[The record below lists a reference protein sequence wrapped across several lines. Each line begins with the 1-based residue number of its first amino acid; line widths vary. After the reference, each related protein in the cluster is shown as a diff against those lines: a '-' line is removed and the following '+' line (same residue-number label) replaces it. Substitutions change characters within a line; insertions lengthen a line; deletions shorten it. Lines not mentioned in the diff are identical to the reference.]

1 MRNHKSS
8 RLSFRGNSREALAV
22 RGEALAVCETTKI
35 LGLRW
40 TEGSGC
46 LVPGTLFLHSLIASF
61 RPSLRSESQVW
72 LRHLLGAG
80 NRERI

>member
-35 LGLRW
+35 LG
-40 TEGSGC
+40 